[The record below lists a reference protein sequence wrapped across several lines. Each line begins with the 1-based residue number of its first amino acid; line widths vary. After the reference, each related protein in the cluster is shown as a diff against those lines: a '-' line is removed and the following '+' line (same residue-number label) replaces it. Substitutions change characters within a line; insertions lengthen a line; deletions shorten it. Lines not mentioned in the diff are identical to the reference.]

1 MDWSMILVDVF
12 VISLVYV
19 VVHAFDWLRVY
30 KKNGTHYSVTGSSHW
45 SRFIR
50 LSIVLCYVV
59 CPVYFLLTR
68 DVFADGMVHMFYGI
82 FGIHAVLFQ
91 INATFGLI
99 DSIKNRNVVDGVE

>member
-12 VISLVYV
+12 VISMVYV
-19 VVHAFDWLRVY
+19 VVHAFDWLRMY
-30 KKNGTHYSVTGSSHW
+30 KKNGNHYSVTVSSNW

-68 DVFADGMVHMFYGI
+68 EVFEEGMVHMFYGI
-82 FGIHAVLFQ
+82 FGIHVVLFQ
-91 INATFGLI
+91 INATIGLI
-99 DSIKNRNVVDGVE
+99 DSIKHRNVLDGVE